1 MSSTDLPRP
10 LLLPDIYFSLNT
22 ICQDKARGN
31 IYLLS
36 HLTATLYSRL
46 KASERPLLKYW
57 LCHLTGCVTLGKF
70 TPLQKGAN
78 TTYLKMSL
86 YQLHEKMYV
95 TSLAS
100 SKYLIA
106 LLLTALWRNYFSDH
120 EIRFWRILSNLSKV
134 CPDFLLQSIHYS
146 KNDAFCLH
154 GTFNKTNQK
163 YFNLFT
169 KSFWN

>member
-95 TSLAS
+95 RARRVNIWQAMVMTMKKKNLNDLNDPSHSLRDSHHISYRLYVVS
-100 SKYLIA
+100 SKFKLRGSV
-106 LLLTALWRNYFSDH
+106 LVVN
-120 EIRFWRILSNLSKV
+120 V
-134 CPDFLLQSIHYS
+134 
-146 KNDAFCLH
+146 
-154 GTFNKTNQK
+154 
-163 YFNLFT
+163 
-169 KSFWN
+169 